1 MNNDNLPMHIHKRFK
16 RYNCLANLEIFSIL
30 KYFQDC
36 LEISFMKGEDVSKV
50 IMKKIQTYDK

>member
-1 MNNDNLPMHIHKRFK
+1 MHIHKRFK